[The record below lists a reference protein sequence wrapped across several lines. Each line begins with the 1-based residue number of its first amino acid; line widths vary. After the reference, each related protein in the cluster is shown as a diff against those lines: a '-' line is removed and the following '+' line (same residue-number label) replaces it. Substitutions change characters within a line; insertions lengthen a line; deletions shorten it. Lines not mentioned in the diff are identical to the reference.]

1 MVLFATMDEFVN
13 IVGLISSL
21 SFCALYFTT
30 TDVDPAPTPLVWV
43 DNNSTSTLSLFCN
56 SCKVDPVET
65 VEIPTV
71 TVILSTFAFTWG

>member
-1 MVLFATMDEFVN
+1 MDEFVN

-30 TDVDPAPTPLVWV
+30 TDVDPAPTPFVWV
-43 DNNSTSTLSLFCN
+43 DSNSTSTLSLFSNPCR
-56 SCKVDPVET
+56 VDPVET